1 MGILKIVNEKLE
13 LIGTINDLGMKN
25 NEVED
30 SLVNP
35 KLSDLGKEIGLEQND
50 LYEIFFNV
58 INLKKYNST
67 YLLSNKAIE
76 EFKKDKVIESLS
88 YKLEP
93 TLYNLNT
100 PKIELHPLIDMNKL
114 NLTNSYMFVNDKNVK
129 FLYDNGY
136 NINRNGDN
144 ARRYD
149 AVGNNIYEDFSNI
162 KQNEYY
168 FVINE
173 NKQIYFSR
181 SIPTNIHSYQLDY
194 FNNTLNIEM
203 LNNFINYTEKQFN
216 FQWNEDKIKAFKV
229 ILYEVLKDVKE
240 NKYINAHK
248 FPEHL
253 FSGSIKKS
261 METLG
266 YDNLIK
272 ETDQQK
278 NRNEYLKNFIEKPF
292 IELFKSFGNISFK
305 EVLFNPN
312 IEIKSKEL
320 VDLNNKCTN
329 FDKDLVENLVK
340 NGSFLNYS
348 MSKTKSYDD
357 NIKYITLN
365 EEKHP
370 NSGENVN
377 VIYCYKQLKDIDY
390 KYTFVTNEQIEN
402 KLNELHNDKK
412 TLEEQSSLITS
423 METKLNENKLTL
435 ESFISEYKIEKE
447 TKQYN
452 DLMNIFNE
460 KQEPLIQEI
469 EKEKT
474 IFEKI
479 KEKTKE
485 FLGYVKQPTA
495 EAIGFDF

>member
-1 MGILKIVNEKLE
+1 MGILKIVNENLE
-13 LIGTINDLGMKN
+13 ILGTINDLGLEN
-25 NEVED
+25 NDED

-35 KLSDLGKEIGLEQND
+35 KLFELGKEIGLKQED

-58 INLKKYNST
+58 INFKEYNSIYVT
-67 YLLSNKAIE
+67 SNDAIE
-76 EFKKDKVIESLS
+76 NFKKTKSIESFS
-88 YKLEP
+88 GKLEP
-93 TLYNLNT
+93 TLYNINT
-100 PKIELHPLIDMNKL
+100 PKIELHPLIDVNKIF
-114 NLTNSYMFVNDKNVK
+114 NENGYMSVNDKNVR
-129 FLYDNGY
+129 FLQENGFI
-136 NINRNGDN
+136 INRSSNRFDT
-144 ARRYD
+144 
-149 AVGNNIYEDFSNI
+149 VGNNIYKDFSNI

-168 FVINE
+168 FVIGE

-181 SIPTNIHSYQLDY
+181 SLPTNIRSYRLDPID
-194 FNNTLNIEM
+194 NTLSIEM
-203 LNNFINYTEKQFN
+203 INNFVKYTEKQFD
-216 FQWNEDKIKAFKV
+216 FKWDEDKIIAFKV
-229 ILYEVLKDVKE
+229 ILYEVLQDVKT

-253 FSGSIKKS
+253 FSGSIKES
-261 METLG
+261 MKVLG
-266 YDNLIK
+266 YDNLIR

-278 NRNEYLKNFIEKPF
+278 NRNGYLKNFIEKPF
-292 IELFKSFGNISFK
+292 SELFKSFGNISFK

-312 IEIKSKEL
+312 IKIQSKDL

-348 MSKTKSYDD
+348 MSKTKSYD
-357 NIKYITLN
+357 NNPKYITLN

-370 NSGENVN
+370 SSGENVN
-377 VIYCYKQLKDIDY
+377 VIYCYNKLIDIDY

-402 KLNELHNDKK
+402 KINELNNDKK
-412 TLEEQSSLITS
+412 TLNEQSLIIEN
-423 METKLNENKLTL
+423 METKLEENKITL
-435 ESFISEYKIEKE
+435 ESFISEYKIEKG

-460 KQEPLIQEI
+460 KQEPLIEEI
-469 EKEKT
+469 IKEKN

-485 FLGYVKQPTA
+485 FLGY
-495 EAIGFDF
+495 ER